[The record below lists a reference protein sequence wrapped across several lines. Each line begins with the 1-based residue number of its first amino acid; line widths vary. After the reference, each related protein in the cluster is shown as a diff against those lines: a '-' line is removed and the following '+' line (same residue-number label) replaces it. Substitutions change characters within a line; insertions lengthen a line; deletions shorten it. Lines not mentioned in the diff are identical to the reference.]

1 MCNSCLRESVFE
13 SEWLESHLAS
23 TPHLEIDSES
33 RHFAHLVPS
42 EPAILWC
49 RENCHWTHRSIWVAW
64 RSYIKGWEEFNMG
77 KNQFKKKEKIPA
89 TSSHW
94 RDDHSQKRKN
104 HYHGYKCATH
114 GSRRKRSLA
123 SVALRCGASIG
134 LGAFYRKVSSRVRSA
149 SQVWIKK

>member
-42 EPAILWC
+42 EPAILWY

-64 RSYIKGWEEFNMG
+64 RSHIKGWEEFNMG
-77 KNQFKKKEKIPA
+77 KNQFKKKKIPA
-89 TSSHW
+89 TAATGEMTTAKSARTATTGTSVPRMVQEEKDHW
-94 RDDHSQKRKN
+94 QAWLCVAGQVS
-104 HYHGYKCATH
+104 
-114 GSRRKRSLA
+114 GSGLFI
-123 SVALRCGASIG
+123 VRCR
-134 LGAFYRKVSSRVRSA
+134 LVSG
-149 SQVWIKK
+149 QLPNYG